1 MIKDKITISGK
12 AFDLYRVENVVVGS
26 GCAAFNCADWLYTL
40 GRHDTVIITEGVNCG
55 TSRNAGSD
63 KQTYYKLSLASDAED
78 SVEQMTQTLFSGKGV
93 DGDIALAEAA
103 SSVKC
108 FMKLANLGV
117 GFPTNRYGEYV
128 GYKTDHDPRSR
139 ATSAGPLTSRDMTL
153 ALEKSVREKSIPI
166 MDKLFAARIA
176 VQNGRTVGLVA
187 IDGNR
192 LSDNYGLTLFACDN
206 VILATGGP
214 AGIYKDTVYPIGQ
227 HGMSG
232 MAFSAGAQAANLQEW
247 QYGLASVD
255 FRWNVSGTYQQVLPR
270 YVSIDENGC
279 EHEFLK
285 DYIEEDKILLYQFR
299 KGYQW
304 PFTEANVPGSSEI
317 DIAVQRECA
326 KNRRVYMDFT
336 QNPDIFAGVEE
347 LPEEAARYLLASG
360 AVQATPIERLMHM
373 NPAAV
378 ELYKSHEIDLTK
390 QKLRIAVCA
399 QHCNGGIA
407 VDSSWCTCVE
417 GLYSAG
423 EAAGTFGVHRPGG
436 AALNSTQVGSMR
448 AAESIAYGKHNTE
461 YGDDGE
467 VVRAAELLYRQISCS
482 LHGKGESREASERLK
497 SDMSTYA
504 ANLRN
509 VKLLGEI
516 GLRAQTLAESFFE
529 NYALDDVNGIPEMLG
544 RYDAAVTTAAVVS
557 AMELSAKRYGS
568 RGSCMTDNDQEL
580 ADRHTDENCVVMTRF
595 ENGKAVSYLRA
606 AREIP
611 SRDGWFETVWADYK
625 LRTGQR

>member
-1 MIKDKITISGK
+1 MKKEKITISGK
-12 AFDLYRVENVVVGS
+12 TFELYRVENVVVGS

-40 GRHDTVIITEGVNCG
+40 GRRDTVIITEGVNCG

-78 SVEQMTQTLFSGKGV
+78 SVEQMAQTLFSGKGV

-117 GFPTNRYGEYV
+117 GFPTNKYGEYV

-153 ALEKSVREKSIPI
+153 ALEKSVRAKEIPI
-166 MDKLFAARIA
+166 MDNLLAARI
-176 VQNGRTVGLVA
+176 VVHNGRTVGLVA
-187 IDGNR
+187 VDGNR

-206 VILATGGP
+206 VMLATGGP
-214 AGIYKDTVYPIGQ
+214 AGIYKDTVYPTGH

-232 MAFSAGAQAANLQEW
+232 MAFLAGAQAANLQEW

-270 YVSIDENGC
+270 YVSVDENGC
-279 EHEFLK
+279 EREFLK

-304 PFTEANVPGSSEI
+304 PFTESNVPGSSEI

-347 LPEEAARYLLASG
+347 LPEEAAKYLLSSG

-378 ELYKSHEIDLTK
+378 ELYKNHKIDLTT

-399 QHCNGGIA
+399 QHCNGGIS
-407 VDSSWCTCVE
+407 VDSNWRTCIE

-448 AAESIAYGKHNTE
+448 AAESIAYGKHNDE
-461 YGDDGE
+461 YCDDGE
-467 VVRAAELLYRQISCS
+467 LARMAELLYGQISCS
-482 LHGKGESREASERLK
+482 LQSKGKSKELSEQLK
-497 SDMSTYA
+497 TDMSTYA

-516 GLRAQTLAESFFE
+516 GLKAQMLAESFFE
-529 NYALDDVNGIPEMLG
+529 NYALDDVNGIPEMLR

-557 AMELSAKRYGS
+557 AMELSARRYGS
-568 RGSCMTDNDQEL
+568 RGSCMTDNTQEL
-580 ADRHTDENCVVMTRF
+580 ADRHTDENCIVMTHL
-595 ENGKAVSYLRA
+595 ENGRAVSGLRGV
-606 AREIP
+606 REIP
-611 SRDGWFETVWADYK
+611 KRDGWFETVWAEYK
-625 LRTGQR
+625 LRTGKC